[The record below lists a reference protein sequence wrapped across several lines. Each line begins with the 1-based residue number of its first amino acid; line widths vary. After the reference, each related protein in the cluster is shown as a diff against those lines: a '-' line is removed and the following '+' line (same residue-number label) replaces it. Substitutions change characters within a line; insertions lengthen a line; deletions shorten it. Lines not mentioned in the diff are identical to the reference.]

1 MGAVPA
7 RVPADRGVVGET
19 RPVTASE
26 LRAVLHAE
34 REGLPFF
41 VYRDCGDEL
50 RIVRLERERRRLTVG
65 RSAAADLS
73 IGWDR
78 RVSALHAVIAGLAG
92 ELALYD
98 DGLSRNGTYVNGERV
113 RGLRRLRDRDVLR
126 LGSTLVLVRNPRDA
140 QRSATSTVAQA
151 VIVPTLSGQ
160 QRKVLVA
167 LCRPTSTSNP
177 LATVATNQEI
187 ADELYLSVA
196 AVKLHLRALFE
207 KFGVGTLPQNKKRL
221 ALAQRAM
228 TSGIF
233 DDHDLET
240 VDGPGR

>member
-1 MGAVPA
+1 MAN
-7 RVPADRGVVGET
+7 DRDLVGEA

-34 REGLPFF
+34 RDGLPFF
-41 VYRDCGDEL
+41 VYRDCADEL

-73 IGWDR
+73 IVWDR
-78 RVSALHAVIAGLAG
+78 RVSALHAVIERLAG
-92 ELALYD
+92 ELTVHD
-98 DGLSRNGTYVNGERV
+98 DGLSRNGTHVNGERV
-113 RGLRRLRDRDVLR
+113 RGMRRLRDRDVLR
-126 LGSTLVLVRNPRDA
+126 FGGTLVVVRNPNDA
-140 QRSATSTVAQA
+140 QRSATSAVAQT
-151 VIVPTLSGQ
+151 VILPALSGQ

-167 LCRPTSTSNP
+167 LCRPTSTAIP
-177 LATVATNQEI
+177 LATPPTNQEI

-196 AVKLHLRALFE
+196 AVKVHLRALFE
-207 KFGVGTLPQNKKRL
+207 KFGVGSLPQNKKRL

-233 DDHDLET
+233 REHDLET
-240 VDGPGR
+240 VAGPRH